1 MEYKLIDN
9 TYVVRLDVGDE
20 IMESLTILCKNEN
33 IQAATVQGLGATNNV
48 TVGYYSTV
56 AKKYFPKT
64 FNQQFEIISLNGNIS
79 VKDNKP
85 YLHLH
90 IALSDENYTFFG
102 GHLNSAVISITAE
115 IFVTKLNGSVN
126 RRVNE
131 DTKLNIF
138 DI

>member
-20 IMESLTILCKNEN
+20 IIGSLATLCKKEK
-33 IQAATVQGLGATNNV
+33 IQAATVQGLGAVDNV
-48 TVGYYSTV
+48 TVGYYSIEEGR
-56 AKKYFPKT
+56 YLPKT
-64 FNQQFEIISLNGNIS
+64 FNKQFEMIALNGNIS
-79 VKDNKP
+79 VKDNEP

-90 IALSDENYTFFG
+90 IALSDESYAIFG
-102 GHLNSAVISITAE
+102 GHLNYAVISITAE
-115 IFVTKLNGSVN
+115 IFVTKLDGYIG

-131 DTKLNIF
+131 KTQLNIF